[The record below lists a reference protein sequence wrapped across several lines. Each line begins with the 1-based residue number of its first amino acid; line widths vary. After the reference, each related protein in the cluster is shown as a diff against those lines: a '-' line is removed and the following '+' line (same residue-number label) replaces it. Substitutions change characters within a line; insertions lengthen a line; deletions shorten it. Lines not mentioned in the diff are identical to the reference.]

1 MSTTVGRERELNVVS
16 DFVARNSSGVLAI
29 VGEAGIGKT
38 TVWREA
44 IERAHAAGSRVAL
57 ARPAEAEAKLSFAG
71 LADLLADVP
80 EEFFVGLPAPQRSGI
95 DAALLRRHAAR
106 APARRVVAAAF
117 LSLLRALATDAPIV
131 LAVDDVQWLDPP
143 SAGILEFALR
153 RLRDEAVCTVLSI
166 RSQEVEKSALRLSHE
181 LRVEWLELGGL
192 SVGALH
198 RVLADTLGRTFSR
211 PSLVRI
217 AEASGGNPLYA
228 LEIARLLDRSE
239 GAEIS
244 RLPVPKSLD
253 ALVRRR
259 VRALPR
265 STRTALLR
273 AAALARPDTAAVSAD
288 DLTAAEAAGLVRL
301 TAAGRIQ
308 FVHPLFASAV
318 YSTAAPAERRKTHR
332 ALAAVV
338 SDPEERAR
346 HLALGCEGTDDRVV
360 AELAAA
366 ARLAQQR
373 GAPDSAA
380 ELTELAL
387 RLVRPGTDAA
397 HDLQLELAER
407 LFLASDFR
415 RARAAL
421 EELEAVLPPGDLRAR
436 ALLWLAEIDYW
447 RSGESA
453 ALELSEEALAVA
465 VEPVQRAHCLIKIAG
480 NAATVDLRRAA
491 AAARAAVELL
501 DRLPDAPPALVAAAL
516 SVRIRAG
523 LFLGDGFDAQGAE
536 RALELEAHAP
546 PPLIDERVTFKLG
559 QWLRYVDELGAA
571 RAHLVDAERQARD
584 EGDESSLA
592 NILLNRVILETWA
605 GDWELAAE
613 LADRMVEAFEQQ
625 GVVSGDVGLWR
636 AYFHAHVGRWD
647 AVQSAAERAAGE
659 EPIIG
664 AIWSRSLGL
673 AALANGNVQ
682 AADRHLSDAVVR
694 LDRIDMGEPAVFRV
708 DGDAIEAAVTTGALE
723 RAEAWLRRF
732 EERASRSRIPW
743 SLAVSARCRGL
754 LLAARG
760 ELDGAAEALERSLR
774 EHERCPVPF
783 ERARTLLVEGQ
794 VFRRMKKK
802 RQARAS
808 LEQARTLFERLGS
821 DAWVAR
827 ADAELQRVAVR
838 RAPDRLSAT
847 ELRIAQL
854 AAAGFSNPEIAAE
867 VFVSRK
873 TVEANLA
880 RAYRKLGV
888 SSRGQL
894 GPALERET
902 EAIS

>member
-1 MSTTVGRERELNVVS
+1 MSTTVGRERELSVVS
-16 DFVARNSSGVLAI
+16 DFVARNSGGVLAI
-29 VGEAGIGKT
+29 VGEPGIGKT

-44 IERAHAAGSRVAL
+44 IEQARAAGSRVVL

-71 LADLLADVP
+71 LADLLAEIP
-80 EEFFVGLPAPQRSGI
+80 EEFFVGLPEPQRKGI
-95 DAALLRRHAAR
+95 DAALLRRHADR
-106 APARRVVAAAF
+106 APARRVVATAF
-117 LSLLRALATDAPIV
+117 LSLLRALAADAPIV
-131 LAVDDVQWLDPP
+131 LAIDDVQWLDPP
-143 SAGILEFALR
+143 SAGVLEFALR
-153 RLRDEAVCTVLSI
+153 RLGDEAVCTVLSI
-166 RSQEVEKSALRLSHE
+166 RSQEVERSALRLNHE

-239 GAEIS
+239 EAELS

-273 AAALARPDTAAVSAD
+273 AAALARPDTAVVSAD
-288 DLTAAEAAGLVRL
+288 DLAAAEAAGLVRL

-397 HDLQLELAER
+397 HEVQLELAEQ

-421 EELEAVLPPGDLRAR
+421 EQLEAVLPPGDLRAR

-447 RSGESA
+447 RRGESA
-453 ALELSEEALAVA
+453 ALALSEEALSVA
-465 VEPVQRAHCLIKIAG
+465 VEPVQRARCLIKIAG

-523 LFLGDGFDAQGAE
+523 LFLGDGFDAQAAE
-536 RALELEAHAP
+536 RALELEADAP
-546 PPLIDERVTFKLG
+546 PTLVDERMTFKLG
-559 QWLRYVDELGAA
+559 QWLRYADELGGA
-571 RAHLVDAERQARD
+571 RTHLADAERQARD
-584 EGDESSLA
+584 EGDDSSLA
-592 NILLNRVILETWA
+592 NILLNRLILETWA

-613 LADRMVEAFEQQ
+613 LSDRMVEAFEQQ
-625 GVVSGDVGLWR
+625 GVVSDDVGLWR
-636 AYFHAHVGRWD
+636 AYFHAHVGQWD
-647 AVQSAAERAAGE
+647 AVQSAAERAARQ
-659 EPIIG
+659 EPVIG

-673 AALANGNVQ
+673 AALGNGNLQ
-682 AADRHLSDAVVR
+682 AADRHLSDAVVQ
-694 LDRIDMGEPAVFRV
+694 LDRIDIREPAVFRV
-708 DGDAIEAAVTTGALE
+708 DGDAIEAAVATGALE
-723 RAEAWLRRF
+723 RAETWLRRF
-732 EERASRSRIPW
+732 EEHAARSRVPW
-743 SLAVSARCRGL
+743 SLAVSARCSGL

-760 ELDGAAEALERSLR
+760 ELDGAAEALERSLH

-783 ERARTLLVEGQ
+783 ERARTLLVQGQ
-794 VFRRMKKK
+794 VLRRMKKK
-802 RQARAS
+802 RQARTS
-808 LEQARTLFERLGS
+808 LEDARTIFERLGS

-827 ADAELQRVAVR
+827 ANAELQRVAVR
-838 RAPDRLSAT
+838 KAPDELSAT

-888 SSRGQL
+888 SSRAQL
-894 GPALERET
+894 GRALDREP